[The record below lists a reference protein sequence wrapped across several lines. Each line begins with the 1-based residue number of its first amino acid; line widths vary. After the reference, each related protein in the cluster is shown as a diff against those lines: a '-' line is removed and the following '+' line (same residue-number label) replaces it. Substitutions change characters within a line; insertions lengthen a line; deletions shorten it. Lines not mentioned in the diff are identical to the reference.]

1 MKQRILGLNEKMAGP
16 LDGLKILDLSRVMA
30 GPYASMLLA
39 DYGADVIKIEEPSKG
54 DETRSW
60 YPPQI
65 DGEAAYYLSANRNKR
80 SITINLGT
88 AEGLAIFYKLAEK
101 SDVILENFRPGVTKK
116 LRIDYGSVAK
126 INKKM
131 IYCSISGF
139 GQTGPY
145 ASMPGYDLIVFAMG
159 GIMSFTGEIGRPPVR
174 VNVPLGDMGAGV
186 FAVTGILAALN
197 HRERTGRGQYID
209 VSMHDVQVSYLTHQ
223 AMNYI
228 ATGKNPKKAG
238 SAHANLAPYQ
248 AFEAND
254 SYFVLAVGNDKLWGD
269 FCRRIGKPELID
281 DVRFRTN
288 PDRLQNK
295 DELVSILGNLFKGDS
310 SLHWVNLA
318 REAGVP
324 AAPILEVSQVLSDP
338 HVKAR
343 EMVADFVDPKS
354 GKKLKLL
361 GTPVKFSDTK
371 TGIRLA
377 PPGLGEHTY
386 EILTQLGYSSEEIS
400 GLKSKGAI

>member
-1 MKQRILGLNEKMAGP
+1 MSGP
-16 LDGLKILDLSRVMA
+16 LDGLRILDLSRVMA

-39 DYGADVIKIEEPSKG
+39 DYGADVIKIEEPDKG

-65 DGEAAYYLSANRNKR
+65 DGVAAYYLSANRNKR
-80 SITINLGT
+80 SITINLGSS
-88 AEGLAIFYKLAEK
+88 EGLEIFYKLAKE

-116 LRIDYGSVAK
+116 LRVDYDSVAK
-126 INKKM
+126 INKEI

-159 GIMSFTGEIGRPPVR
+159 GIMSFTGEAGRPPVR

-186 FAVTGILAALN
+186 FAVTGILAALCN
-197 HRERTGRGQYID
+197 REKTGRGQYID

-238 SAHANLAPYQ
+238 SAHANLTPYQ
-248 AFEAND
+248 AFEACD

-269 FCRRIGKPELID
+269 FCRKIGKSELID

-288 PDRLQNK
+288 PDRLQRR
-295 DELVSILGNLFKGDS
+295 DELVSILGNLFKANTSD
-310 SLHWVNLA
+310 HWVKLA

-324 AAPILEVSQVLSDP
+324 AAPILDVSQVLSDQ

-343 EMVADFVDPKS
+343 EMVTEFVNPKS
-354 GKKLKLL
+354 GKRLTLL
-361 GTPVKFSDTK
+361 GTPVKFSKTK
-371 TGIRLA
+371 TAIRLA
-377 PPGLGEHTY
+377 PPGLGEHTS
-386 EILTQLGYSSEEIS
+386 EILAKLGYSSEEIS
-400 GLKSKGAI
+400 GLKSRRAI